1 MKNGES
7 MIGIARTVKSSYDRL
22 AIMDDWK
29 QAFTFLDICLIAAV
43 IISILLLPVI
53 VNMFY

>member
-1 MKNGES
+1 MKNGGS

-29 QAFTFLDICLIAAV
+29 QAFTFLDICLIVAV